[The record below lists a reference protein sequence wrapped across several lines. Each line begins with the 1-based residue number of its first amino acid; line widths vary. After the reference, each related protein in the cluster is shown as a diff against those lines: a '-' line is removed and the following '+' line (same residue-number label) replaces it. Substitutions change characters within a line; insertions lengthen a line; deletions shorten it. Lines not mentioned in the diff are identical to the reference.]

1 MAQPHESMQ
10 WDYYFS
16 KEMSPYKLNWTARS
30 IDQQAQPRHSEQK
43 KKKNQLTKVGIMHSH
58 LLSLLKER
66 IQHLV
71 TMFGIILQQQNFVP
85 H

>member
-1 MAQPHESMQ
+1 
-10 WDYYFS
+10 
-16 KEMSPYKLNWTARS
+16 
-30 IDQQAQPRHSEQK
+30 
-43 KKKNQLTKVGIMHSH
+43 MHWH